1 MKGIYVSE
9 RSGKGP
15 TFLFFV
21 KKQGKTFRVFV
32 KKCIIGESKHCAGGL
47 SWNHSIIPK

>member
-1 MKGIYVSE
+1 MVTE
-9 RSGKGP
+9 RVAIWDFFILYSGE
-15 TFLFFV
+15 TFCDF
-21 KKQGKTFRVFV
+21 G